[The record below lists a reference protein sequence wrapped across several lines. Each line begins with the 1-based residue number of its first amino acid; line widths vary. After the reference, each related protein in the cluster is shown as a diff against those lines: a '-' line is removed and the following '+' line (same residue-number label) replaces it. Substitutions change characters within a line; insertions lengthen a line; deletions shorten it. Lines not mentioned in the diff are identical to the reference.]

1 MVKNYISLG
10 GYCGV
15 ASSMAKYGLRS
26 FSGPF
31 DWLDTEFKNVL
42 RCIEKDFD
50 GFLKKDSLIEDK
62 KVKMFTD
69 KLYNFKFWH
78 EISLGLCEE
87 YDMIYDKYMRRIKR
101 FREEIKRKTLFIRII
116 KDYDD
121 LNFITKNESKIK
133 KIIKRFNK
141 ENDIIYILSEKIFDK
156 RLNYDNFFWVED
168 YYQGYGVGNVFDNN
182 KNLLNF
188 LLSNISEDVRMKN
201 LEFDKNRNRNRNT
214 LLKRIDKLSIFEVDK
229 NIGIY
234 GGGDIGKAIYNKIEP
249 KSKIKCFI
257 DRLGSKVTY
266 KDIPGILI
274 DDIAN
279 YKLDKIIICIPLESE
294 CIWVADLLKKV
305 LDNKIEILTVY
316 DILKGSEMKKCTTN
330 KK

>member
-1 MVKNYISLG
+1 MFKNYISLG

-15 ASSMAKYGLRS
+15 AASMAKYGLRS

-31 DWLDTEFKNVL
+31 DWLISEFENVL
-42 RCIEKDFD
+42 RCIERDFD
-50 GFLKKDSLIEDK
+50 EFLLKDNLIEDK

-69 KLYNFKFWH
+69 RLYNFKFWH

-101 FREEIKRKTLFIRII
+101 FREEIKEKTLFIRSVN
-116 KDYDD
+116 DYDE
-121 LNFITKNESKIK
+121 LNFILKNESYIK
-133 KIIKRFNK
+133 EIIKRFNK

-156 RLNYDNFFWVED
+156 RLNYDNFFWVEE
-168 YYQGYGVGNVFDNN
+168 YYLGHKVRSIFDDN

-188 LLSNISEDVRMKN
+188 LLSNISEDIRIKN
-201 LEFDKNRNRNRNT
+201 LAFDKKNEDFNT
-214 LLKRIDKLSIFEVDK
+214 LLKRIDKSSIFDEVDK
-229 NIGIY
+229 NIAIY
-234 GGGDIGKAIYNKIEP
+234 GRGDIGKAIYNKIEP

-257 DRLGSKVTY
+257 DRLGSKAIY

-279 YKLDKIIICIPLESE
+279 YKLDKIIICIYSKSE
-294 CIWVADLLKKV
+294 CIRVADLLKKV

-316 DILKGSEMKKCTTN
+316 DILKRSEKRNCTTS